1 MANPARHNSNLN
13 NEYIE
18 MFQNIVRESQSEGYY
33 DAEWESGWDHW
44 LDKEEKKIEVAA
56 QVVCNRTEFKGVSY
70 EMESNTNYDDEYDGG
85 YWSEFTVKFTWT
97 R

>member
-33 DAEWESGWDHW
+33 DAEWVSGWDYW
-44 LDKEEKKIEVAA
+44 PDKDQKKIEVAA
-56 QVVCNRTEFKGVSY
+56 QEVCNRTEFKGVSY
-70 EMESNTNYDDEYDGG
+70 EMESDTSTHEYNGV
-85 YWSEFTVKFTWT
+85 YYSNITVKFIWI
-97 R
+97 